1 MAREL
6 AAPFS
11 FFFFFRLKSHRA
23 NLSRDVSSNRAS
35 EIFISIR
42 VLYICIYTKIRNDEL
57 VVNSSCSS

>member
-1 MAREL
+1 MVREL

-35 EIFISIR
+35 EIFMSIR
-42 VLYICIYTKIRNDEL
+42 ILYICIYTKI
-57 VVNSSCSS
+57 

>member
-11 FFFFFRLKSHRA
+11 FFFFFRLKPHRA
-23 NLSRDVSSNRAS
+23 NLSRDVSRAS